1 MRDASGVHQLPY
13 NTRPLNTVIS
23 AVHAAA
29 MDLRF
34 ANSWAWHGRPRCGA
48 VRRSNGASVRM
59 HGRHRRCGGGADVR
73 HVTSRVQ
80 ESFRLTPPARVSSNR
95 CKASASLALL
105 AEAEGR
111 DRGSAGDVDRPA
123 QRRDVGTQ
131 PNPNLLLYPLPFPVG
146 WVGRIGKAQLRPT
159 RRESCERAA
168 RRLSP
173 AAGPRLSGGAAS
185 RSRNV
190 LRT

>member
-1 MRDASGVHQLPY
+1 VYYINFRITSGPSIPSYQPSMLRRWICDSRTCGHGMV
-13 NTRPLNTVIS
+13 
-23 AVHAAA
+23 VHAAA
-29 MDLRF
+29 
-34 ANSWAWHGRPRCGA
+34 P
-48 VRRSNGASVRM
+48 
-59 HGRHRRCGGGADVR
+59 CGGATEHRSGCMDGIEGVGVLMC
-73 HVTSRVQ
+73 VTSRVQ

-111 DRGSAGDVDRPA
+111 DRGSGDVDRPA

-131 PNPNLLLYPLPFPVG
+131 PQPPPIPALPFPVG

-168 RRLSP
+168 RRLSL

-185 RSRNV
+185 R
-190 LRT
+190 T